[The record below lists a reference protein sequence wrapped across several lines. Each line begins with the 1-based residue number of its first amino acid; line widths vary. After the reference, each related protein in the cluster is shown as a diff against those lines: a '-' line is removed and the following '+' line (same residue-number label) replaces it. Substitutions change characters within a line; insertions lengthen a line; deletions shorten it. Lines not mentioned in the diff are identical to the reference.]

1 MLFRPFRFP
10 RRTTTVF
17 CSAATFL
24 LLLFEVVPDPS
35 SWSSEEPLSVYESA
49 GPVRTADATVYVVTH
64 TYLQATQAPDLM
76 RLSQALMLAQ
86 ANIFWVVVEAA
97 DQPSQTVRHIVRRS
111 GLAAVHLA
119 KRPSSTMNAALA
131 WLRANATLPGV
142 VYFANEHHTY
152 DRRIFAQMARVRR
165 VGVFPVGLI
174 AENALSSPVVSRQGV
189 VVGFHHTRST
199 FTHGPFSMDMASF
212 AVNLEL
218 VLSARYPRLPKRR
231 DRQAHALL
239 ASLGVHRY
247 AWEPL
252 AYNCTKVLVWH
263 AKTESGEFP
272 PKKILSNRKLV
283 DTNIPILYK
292 NVVDI

>member
-24 LLLFEVVPDPS
+24 LLLFGKRRSLPRFLNCSKLQAEVVPDPS

-152 DRRIFAQMARVRR
+152 DRRIFAQ
-165 VGVFPVGLI
+165 
-174 AENALSSPVVSRQGV
+174 
-189 VVGFHHTRST
+189 
-199 FTHGPFSMDMASF
+199 
-212 AVNLEL
+212 
-218 VLSARYPRLPKRR
+218 
-231 DRQAHALL
+231 
-239 ASLGVHRY
+239 
-247 AWEPL
+247 
-252 AYNCTKVLVWH
+252 VLVWH